1 MTAPLIAYERTVLV
15 TEKDILD
22 PKKEALFAAFPD
34 VPLICI
40 GVDDAQNRRAIRIK
54 PFYKREET
62 LAQIPV
68 ETIKTSDVAT
78 LQKRISAGEFAVTS

>member
-1 MTAPLIAYERTVLV
+1 MTAPMIAYERTILV

-40 GVDDAQNRRAIRIK
+40 GCEDAGNRRYIRIE
-54 PFYKREET
+54 PFYKRGQV

-68 ETIKTSDVAT
+68 DVIVFADVET
-78 LQKRISAGEFAVTS
+78 LQKRLAAGEFK